1 MKLFHRKRWKP
12 YFLGLVS
19 CAFLLLPLSIIP
31 VRLAIASYQVPHPEA
46 ILTLGGGIDREK
58 FTAQFAQAH
67 PSLEIW
73 VSSGTEPKEALA
85 IFQAAGIPDTRVNLD
100 RRAVDTVTNFTTLV
114 ADFKNR
120 GIKHLYLI
128 TSDFHM
134 PRAKAIAFF
143 VLGSQGI
150 TFTPVTVPSKEP
162 DESNLHILRDIG
174 RSVVWILTDR
184 TGASLRTYDYQ
195 AFLSMYIGEHR
206 S

>member
-195 AFLSMYIGEHR
+195 AFLSMNIGEHR

>member
-1 MKLFHRKRWKP
+1 
-12 YFLGLVS
+12 LGLVS

-162 DESNLHILRDIG
+162 DESNLHILRDVG

-195 AFLSMYIGEHR
+195 AFLSMNIGEHR

>member
-162 DESNLHILRDIG
+162 DESNLHILRDVG

-195 AFLSMYIGEHR
+195 AFLSMNIGEHQ